1 MPATTPTLSGA
12 TVTLNAIRAHGPCED
27 GWRKL
32 LAHLGKTK
40 PDDEP
45 LPLLTILDSNGVDDA
60 LWCLRALPP
69 EYGPACRLLACEYA
83 ETVLPIFESEHPDDK
98 RPRAAIETAR
108 RHARGEATDTELAS
122 AGSAAR
128 ASAGAAAWAS
138 AWASAGSAGASAWDA
153 ARAFAWAS
161 AGSAGAAAARA
172 AARAAAWSDQ
182 ERIFRAALA

>member
-12 TVTLNAIRAHGPCED
+12 TVTLNAIRAHCPCED

-40 PDDEP
+40 PDDEQ

-108 RHARGEATDTELAS
+108 RHARGEATDTELAAARFAARFAARAA
-122 AGSAAR
+122 AGAAAR
-128 ASAGAAAWAS
+128 ASAGTAAGASAGTAAWAAAWAS
-138 AWASAGSAGASAWDA
+138 AWDAAGAS
-153 ARAFAWAS
+153 
-161 AGSAGAAAARA
+161 
-172 AARAAAWSDQ
+172 ARAAAWSDQ